1 MSENEFDTDVL
12 VVGTGPTGATMA
24 LALAT
29 YGVRVQMVSKWNWLA
44 DTPRAHITNQRAVE
58 VLRAFGLEEKAKDL
72 ATPWEW
78 MGDTLFTTSLVG
90 EEIARLRTW
99 GTGAARHSDYQL
111 GSPSPMLDIPQTLME
126 PLLVENAAARGAD
139 VSFNTLYLG
148 HEQDDDGVTVRLRDR
163 LTGHEYTRRARYLV
177 GADGANSQIAE
188 ELELPIVGEKAR
200 AGTVYVLFTADL
212 SRYVEHRPS
221 ILHWIMNPA
230 AGFGEIGMATF
241 RAIRPWDQWI
251 MGWGFDISQG
261 EPDLSE
267 EFLRSQ
273 VRTLIGDDDLEF
285 TIDRTMVW

>member
-241 RAIRPWDQWI
+241 RAIRPWDQ
-251 MGWGFDISQG
+251 
-261 EPDLSE
+261 
-267 EFLRSQ
+267 
-273 VRTLIGDDDLEF
+273 
-285 TIDRTMVW
+285 